1 MEPNRSG
8 RIRVLIVDD
17 AVVMRRV
24 ISEALAQDESIEVVG
39 TAANGRIALAKL
51 DQVKPDVVTLDVE
64 MPEMDGVETVRE
76 IRKLHP
82 KLPVIMFS
90 TLTQR
95 GAVTTLEALSAGAS
109 DYVTKPA
116 NVGSV
121 MEGFSRLRSE
131 LVPKIKALC
140 RRGPAPAH
148 ASPNVGV
155 PAAVGIPR
163 PSPAVPLA
171 RPVTPIPAVVPS
183 PGRLAPPDALCIGS
197 STGGPNALV
206 DVFNTFPAALDV
218 PVLVVQHM
226 PPLFTQML
234 AERLDRIGNLRF
246 QEGAQDMPVRPGHVY
261 IAPGGHHM
269 EVVRVAG
276 TVRIRLHD
284 GPSENSCRPAVDVL
298 LRSAIE
304 AYNGRLVVAILTG
317 MGYDGLRGCESAR
330 RRGAQVIAQDEATSV
345 VWGMPGAVAQAGLAD
360 RVLPLLQIGPELVR
374 RVSVGRPSVPAPIP
388 VVVR

>member
-1 MEPNRSG
+1 MDPNHTG

-76 IRKLHP
+76 IRKTHP
-82 KLPVIMFS
+82 RLPVIMFS

-121 MEGFSRLRSE
+121 MEGFSRLRLE
-131 LVPKIKALC
+131 LIPKIKALC
-140 RRGPAPAH
+140 RRGPVSAPA
-148 ASPNVGV
+148 APNPV
-155 PAAVGIPR
+155 PSAAGIPR
-163 PSPAVPLA
+163 PSPAVSA
-171 RPVTPIPAVVPS
+171 VRPVASIPAVVPA
-183 PGRLAPPDALCIGS
+183 PGPAAPPDALCIGS

-206 DVFNTFPAALDV
+206 DVFNAFPAALDV

-246 QEGAQDMPVRPGHVY
+246 CEGAQDMPVRPGHVY

-317 MGYDGLRGCESAR
+317 MGYDGLRGCEAAR

-360 RVLPLLQIGPELVR
+360 RILPLPQIGPDLVR
-374 RVSVGRPSVPAPIP
+374 RVSVRRTPVPASIP